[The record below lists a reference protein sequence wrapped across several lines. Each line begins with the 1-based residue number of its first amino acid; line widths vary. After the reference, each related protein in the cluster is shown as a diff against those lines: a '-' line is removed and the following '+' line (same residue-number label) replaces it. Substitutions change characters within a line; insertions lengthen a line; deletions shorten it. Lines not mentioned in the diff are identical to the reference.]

1 VGRLDELAMHPTV
14 KPVALVSEAIKDCS
28 RRNGLVLDPFAG
40 SGTVVIAAERTG
52 RRARALEIDPH
63 YVDVAVKRWQ
73 AYTGSNEAARQEAIK
88 AARAIERCRTP
99 SRRLSGRQ
107 AWSAQKVTNVPNE
120 FVSPEGTNADTE
132 IKSPSAETEE
142 ADGDV
147 LLLDDEDGNPTE
159 IIGADIE
166 KDDT

>member
-1 VGRLDELAMHPTV
+1 VNSAKVGRLDELAMHPTV

-73 AYTGSNEAARQEAIK
+73 AYTGKDAVLSASGKTFEEVGEER
-88 AARAIERCRTP
+88 ARASSVIPPAPTT
-99 SRRLSGRQ
+99 
-107 AWSAQKVTNVPNE
+107 AQP
-120 FVSPEGTNADTE
+120 A
-132 IKSPSAETEE
+132 
-142 ADGDV
+142 
-147 LLLDDEDGNPTE
+147 
-159 IIGADIE
+159 
-166 KDDT
+166 